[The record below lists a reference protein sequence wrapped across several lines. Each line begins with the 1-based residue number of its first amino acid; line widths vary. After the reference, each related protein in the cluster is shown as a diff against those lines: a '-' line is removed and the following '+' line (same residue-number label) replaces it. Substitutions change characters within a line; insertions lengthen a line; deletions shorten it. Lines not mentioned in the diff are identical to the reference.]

1 MIYSYRGDFE
11 EDKSKHSCDDINNS
25 ISKTSSRLTFTR
37 TVNKPDTSKAV
48 NANIVKS
55 KEKQTSSKTE

>member
-1 MIYSYRGDFE
+1 M
-11 EDKSKHSCDDINNS
+11 DKSKHSCDDINNS

-48 NANIVKS
+48 NANIVKR